1 MLMEMKRIL
10 MLIFVACFFTGK
22 MYAQDESDNDIYNQ
36 IGSMEYKHWKFSPR
50 AYYYSWDY
58 KRVLGIKIPIPG
70 LGIHDNG
77 PAGIGIG
84 GDGYVDEKWRQMY
97 PLRMTASTE
106 ALLQAGQTED
116 EKKFWKEINIKD
128 LLVYADRSTDLP
140 LVGAKTVTSD
150 DRNEFSQ
157 RILDDIHE
165 IRELG
170 GSENERIADDLRMEY
185 DIIREEINIV
195 VSAHEANANRLRT
208 LQACNNRLRK
218 LSKKS
223 ATIYSAQ
230 RLKHEPWMRTLSNYT
245 RQRYALQLGIE

>member
-1 MLMEMKRIL
+1 MEMKRIL
-10 MLIFVACFFTGK
+10 MFFLVTCFFTGK
-22 MYAQDESDNDIYNQ
+22 MCAQDESDEDIYNQ
-36 IGSMEYKHWKFSPR
+36 IGSMEYKHWYFSPR
-50 AYYYSWDY
+50 GYYYSWDY

-84 GDGYVDEKWRQMY
+84 GDHYVDERWRQMY
-97 PLRMTASTE
+97 PLRVTASSE

-140 LVGAKTVTSD
+140 LVGARSVTSD
-150 DRNEFSQ
+150 DRDEFSQ

-170 GSENERIADDLRMEY
+170 GKENERIADDLRMEY
-185 DIIREEINIV
+185 DIIHEEIGIV
-195 VSAHEANANRLRT
+195 ANAHEANANRLRT

-223 ATIYSAQ
+223 AAIYAAQ
-230 RLKHEPWMRTLSNYT
+230 RLKDEPWMKTLSSYT
-245 RQRYALQLGIE
+245 RKRYSLNLGIK